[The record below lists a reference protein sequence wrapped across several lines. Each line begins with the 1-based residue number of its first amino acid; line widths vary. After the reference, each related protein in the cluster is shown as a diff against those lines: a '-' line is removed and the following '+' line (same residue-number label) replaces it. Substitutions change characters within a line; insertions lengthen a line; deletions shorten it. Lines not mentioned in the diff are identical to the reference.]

1 MVIRA
6 WLFSRLISP
15 STRQAWDLSL
25 LNFIRV
31 VSHDKWFK
39 ISASKRV
46 APQDRRDALSTLLPD
61 QYLSGDAIRLSLNA
75 LQYESPRDQYV
86 FDTLLSQIYGT
97 DRTDRLWQALWR
109 RSKQT
114 GKTRLR
120 SIILPINERNY
131 HWYIATL
138 HVGPTQ
144 CCMEICTDVN
154 IRNYAA
160 EQTLTEIGNRYLSK
174 LKLLEPPIS
183 QADKDKTKFV
193 SPHCQRGGPTVTPV
207 RKPKQR
213 PPSHAPPGYQ
223 VMDIPRDGHCLFL
236 ACIEA
241 MAHNR
246 LTLPPAWLSTS
257 RQDQHR
263 KMRKALLN
271 TCKND
276 FHTDQKYSILHG
288 GLLAASELNKG
299 QTLFQDMCDRL
310 QRGEYGQ
317 QT

>member
-1 MVIRA
+1 MHFPLSCRT
-6 WLFSRLISP
+6 STYPGTP
-15 STRQAWDLSL
+15 S
-25 LNFIRV
+25 
-31 VSHDKWFK
+31 VSHSMHF
-39 ISASKRV
+39 
-46 APQDRRDALSTLLPD
+46 STNRPGTSTSSILYYRKYMG
-61 QYLSGDAIRLSLNA
+61 QTE
-75 LQYESPRDQYV
+75 QTV
-86 FDTLLSQIYGT
+86 YGKHYG
-97 DRTDRLWQALWR
+97 AAH
-109 RSKQT
+109 ST

-120 SIILPINERNY
+120 SIILPINERNS

-138 HVGPTQ
+138 RVGPTQ

-223 VMDIPRDGHCLFL
+223 VMDTPRDGHCLFL
-236 ACIEA
+236 ACFEA

-246 LTLPPAWLSTS
+246 LPLPPA
-257 RQDQHR
+257 
-263 KMRKALLN
+263 
-271 TCKND
+271 
-276 FHTDQKYSILHG
+276 
-288 GLLAASELNKG
+288 
-299 QTLFQDMCDRL
+299 
-310 QRGEYGQ
+310 
-317 QT
+317 

>member
-39 ISASKRV
+39 ISASKRL

-61 QYLSGDAIRLSLNA
+61 KYLSGDAIRLSLNA

-86 FDTLLSQIYGT
+86 FDTLLSQIYGAG
-97 DRTDRLWQALWR
+97 RTDLLWQALWR

-120 SIILPINERNY
+120 SIILPINERNH

-160 EQTLTEIGNRYLSK
+160 DQTLTEIGNRYLSK

-183 QADKDKTKFV
+183 QADKDKTTFV
-193 SPHCQRGGPTVTPV
+193 SPHCQRGGPTVDART
-207 RKPKQR
+207 KTKAKAAQ
-213 PPSHAPPGYQ
+213 SCPPGLPGNGYISQ
-223 VMDIPRDGHCLFL
+223 EMDIV
-236 ACIEA
+236 
-241 MAHNR
+241 
-246 LTLPPAWLSTS
+246 
-257 RQDQHR
+257 
-263 KMRKALLN
+263 
-271 TCKND
+271 
-276 FHTDQKYSILHG
+276 YS
-288 GLLAASELNKG
+288 
-299 QTLFQDMCDRL
+299 
-310 QRGEYGQ
+310 
-317 QT
+317 